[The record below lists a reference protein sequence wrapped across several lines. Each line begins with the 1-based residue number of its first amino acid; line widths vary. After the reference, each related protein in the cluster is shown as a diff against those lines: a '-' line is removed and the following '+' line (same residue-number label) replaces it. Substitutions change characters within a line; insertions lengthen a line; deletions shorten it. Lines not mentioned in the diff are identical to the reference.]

1 MKPSHAFAMLLL
13 TVILT
18 INCGCSSSDN
28 GGPKELLDKYF
39 TSAIKQDYAATYN
52 CYYAPYKEKIPK
64 EDFIKHRKE
73 ASILQSY
80 KIVSLTSAG
89 NTAQAEVTLTF
100 APSEKLKRTEP
111 ATVTVKEDLIKEN
124 DGWKIKVW

>member
-1 MKPSHAFAMLLL
+1 MKPSHAFATLLL

-18 INCGCSSSDN
+18 ISCGCSSSN
-28 GGPKELLDKYF
+28 KGGPKELLDKYF

-52 CYYAPYKEKIPK
+52 CYYAPYKEKITK

-73 ASILQSY
+73 ASVLLSY

-89 NTAQAEVTLTF
+89 NTAQAEVVLTF

-111 ATVTVKEDLIKEN
+111 ATVTVKEELIKEN
-124 DGWKIKVW
+124 EAWKIKVW